1 MPAVAFP
8 TGVLMHPCMDL
19 CSSWTLKFFLGNFT
33 SQIVLYFDW
42 VGRGVRLPP
51 YIFRSV
57 CTRSPL
63 LRSDLEILRISFS
76 LPFISH
82 FRIRFSYIRNHTSI
96 PFFWLEREFLFIAQC
111 FLQRGFPCG
120 PTLLQQKALQD
131 QYLHTEL
138 CWEFHPEML
147 DHEVQSEM

>member
-8 TGVLMHPCMDL
+8 TGVLMHPCTDL
-19 CSSWTLKFFLGNFT
+19 CSSRTLKIFLGNFT

-111 FLQRGFPCG
+111 FPQRGFPLFFERYRRVREHRTTLKKNFLAHLILP
-120 PTLLQQKALQD
+120 PTH
-131 QYLHTEL
+131 LHTREH
-138 CWEFHPEML
+138 F
-147 DHEVQSEM
+147 